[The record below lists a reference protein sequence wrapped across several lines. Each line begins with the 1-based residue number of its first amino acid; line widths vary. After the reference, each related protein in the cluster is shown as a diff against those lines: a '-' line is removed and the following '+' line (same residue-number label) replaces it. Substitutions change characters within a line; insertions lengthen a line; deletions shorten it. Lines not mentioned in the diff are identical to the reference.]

1 VPSKLLAKRI
11 ITWLA
16 FILGLLIC
24 VYGFALFGALP
35 AAPYFYVDN
44 WAVLLGAVFMG
55 LAPLVASFFVMR
67 NRRAVLFSYL
77 VGAVIEAACAIWIWL
92 SKDEWLFASPGLN
105 AGICG
110 LFILLSIFWY
120 ISQRHNWPYLFAP
133 GHPSWWR
140 KSAAIITGLLMLLII
155 SLGSIKLGVNRGS
168 PTCSGPPPFA
178 RPMAADQAVFTAEV
192 RGISA
197 WPLRMIGIDYLPYGI
212 VKEHF
217 WGLHWWE
224 RKFVLLTLPL
234 HQNVIFFI
242 DGRAMSGFLTRFL
255 PVVELMPC
263 TRTKPL
269 DQATEDMRVLHNGPP
284 RTGVRIIGTVIHT
297 HSKPNAPREAMGMEV
312 TITGPTGPI
321 KIKTDKQ
328 GIYDVSGLPPGAY
341 SAVVTEEGAI
351 LRGDNNCRTYPD
363 QDLKSGDIWGCRLLI
378 R

>member
-1 VPSKLLAKRI
+1 MPSKLLAKRI

-24 VYGFALFGALP
+24 VCGLALFGSLKP
-35 AAPYFYVDN
+35 PPYYDFID
-44 WAVLLGAVFMG
+44 WAILLGAVFMG
-55 LAPLVASFFVMR
+55 LGSLIASLLVMR
-67 NRRAVLFSYL
+67 NRRAVFLIYTVS
-77 VGAVIEAACAIWIWL
+77 AVIEAGCTLSIRL
-92 SKDEWLFASPGLN
+92 SKYNRLYPSVLQDTGGASVLFV
-105 AGICG
+105 
-110 LFILLSIFWY
+110 LLSIFWY
-120 ISQRHNWPYLFAP
+120 ISQRQDWPYLFAP

-155 SLGSIKLGVNRGS
+155 SLGSIRLGVTDS
-168 PTCSGPPPFA
+168 AIDCTGPPPFA
-178 RPMAADQAVFTAEV
+178 RPMAPDQAVFTAEV
-192 RGISA
+192 RGTSA
-197 WPLRMIGIDYLPYGI
+197 WPLRMVGIDYLPYGV
-212 VKEHF
+212 VKEYF

-224 RKFVLLTLPL
+224 RKFVLLTLRLP
-234 HQNVIFFI
+234 QNVFFI
-242 DGRAMSGFLTRFL
+242 DGRAMRGFLTRFL

-263 TRTKPL
+263 TRTNSL
-269 DQATEDMRVLHNGPP
+269 DQATEDMRVLHDGPP

-297 HSKPNAPREAMGMEV
+297 HSKPNAPREAVEMEV
-312 TITGPTGPI
+312 TITGPAGPI